1 MISVFWWKV
10 KTVLFKKKV
19 YLSIEMT
26 SIFIV
31 IQSDKIFSLKS
42 KSKMNKDNQMI
53 ESLPIEKKGNR
64 ELNRKF
70 KVFKNTNRTP
80 YHSTIRDHYLKIL
93 ALHITKDILGRR
105 YNRQVVAVKLAKT
118 RVKNTIIF

>member
-1 MISVFWWKV
+1 
-10 KTVLFKKKV
+10 
-19 YLSIEMT
+19 
-26 SIFIV
+26 
-31 IQSDKIFSLKS
+31 
-42 KSKMNKDNQMI
+42 MI
-53 ESLPIEKKGNR
+53 ECLPFEKKGNR

-70 KVFKNTNRTP
+70 KVFKNTNRTL

-105 YNRQVVAVKLAKT
+105 YNRQVAAVKLAKT